1 MSRTATS
8 KATKGQILKAASD
21 LFLEGGAKA
30 LSVRAIATKAG
41 VSTIGIY
48 SHFQGKQGIL
58 DALYIEGFEKIASA
72 MDVAPD
78 TLSPHDAILETA
90 RAYLETAESNKA
102 HYRLIF
108 GDFGEDFSPSQEAKE
123 TGAQAFNA
131 LVRRVSTFL
140 EGETET
146 RCKEAA
152 LQLWALVHGFVS
164 LKLHSVGEPVDVANW
179 RNLVIEAVKTHI
191 RSLKTTS

>member
-1 MSRTATS
+1 MSRTTTS
-8 KATKGQILKAASD
+8 QATKAQILSAASA

-58 DALYIEGFEKIASA
+58 DALYIEGFEKIAEA
-72 MDVAPD
+72 MEVAAPN
-78 TLSPHDAILETA
+78 LSPVDAMVETA
-90 RAYLETAESNKA
+90 RAYLVAAESNTA

-108 GDFGEDFSPSQEAKE
+108 GDFGEDFSPSQDAKDA
-123 TGAQAFNA
+123 GAKAFNR
-131 LVRRVSTFL
+131 LVKRVSAFL
-140 EGETET
+140 EGETEHK
-146 RCKEAA
+146 CKEAA

-164 LKLHSVGEPVDVANW
+164 LKLHGVAEPVDVSDW
-179 RNLVIEAVKTHI
+179 QEMVVSAVKTHAI
-191 RSLKTTS
+191 ALKTNS